1 MKLNFKKNKKVK
13 RESDFL
19 EVEEILFNKEAVSKL
34 KEEELSRLEVSIGK
48 WGLNSIFLF
57 GIFLLIFAL
66 GLVGYLNFA
75 KGDEYQ
81 QIAQKNALKSIPI
94 IADRGLIFDNHNRV
108 LVYNQE
114 VFDLVFFPAYLPVDK
129 IEREK
134 ILKKIE
140 EKPEIAAAINK
151 ENLEEDDPLESIIL
165 QSNLS
170 REEAIRW
177 ESYFAGYS
185 AVQVIRQNLRQYTS
199 PLAFSHIL
207 GYVGRVSAE
216 DIQKNPLYSNFVK
229 IGKAG
234 LESFYEDNLRG
245 QDGEIKILRNA
256 YMEIL
261 GQSVV
266 KEPVVGNNLYLT
278 IDSDLQEYSY
288 KIFARQID
296 SLGKERG
303 GVAIVSDPQSG
314 EILSLVSYPGYDI
327 NGLSKG
333 ITQKEFEALI
343 NSKVT
348 PLFNRAVSGLYNPGS
363 TIKPI
368 IAIAA
373 LEENIIDPLKKI
385 ETHGYITIPNP
396 YFPDRPSIFV
406 DWRNNGVVNMQD
418 AIARSSNVYFYIIG
432 GGYEDFVGLGIERI
446 RNYLEKF
453 QFNLVTGIDLPAEK
467 VSNIPDEKSKNPWRI
482 GDTYNVSIGQG
493 DLLTTP
499 IRLITSLNV
508 MINGG
513 KILRPYLLDHI
524 ADNNQRTIFQNEIQ
538 VAKDNFLNSKN
549 IEIVKEGM
557 RKTVTSP
564 LGTAHTLIDL
574 PFSVGGKSGSA
585 QTSGNT
591 KTNALFYAFAP
602 YDDPQISVLILI
614 EDVPEGSLNA
624 IPVAKDI
631 LMWYY
636 KNRGFK

>member
-207 GYVGRVSAE
+207 GYVGRVS
-216 DIQKNPLYSNFVK
+216 
-229 IGKAG
+229 
-234 LESFYEDNLRG
+234 
-245 QDGEIKILRNA
+245 
-256 YMEIL
+256 
-261 GQSVV
+261 
-266 KEPVVGNNLYLT
+266 
-278 IDSDLQEYSY
+278 
-288 KIFARQID
+288 
-296 SLGKERG
+296 
-303 GVAIVSDPQSG
+303 
-314 EILSLVSYPGYDI
+314 
-327 NGLSKG
+327 
-333 ITQKEFEALI
+333 
-343 NSKVT
+343 
-348 PLFNRAVSGLYNPGS
+348 
-363 TIKPI
+363 
-368 IAIAA
+368 
-373 LEENIIDPLKKI
+373 
-385 ETHGYITIPNP
+385 
-396 YFPDRPSIFV
+396 
-406 DWRNNGVVNMQD
+406 
-418 AIARSSNVYFYIIG
+418 
-432 GGYEDFVGLGIERI
+432 
-446 RNYLEKF
+446 
-453 QFNLVTGIDLPAEK
+453 
-467 VSNIPDEKSKNPWRI
+467 
-482 GDTYNVSIGQG
+482 
-493 DLLTTP
+493 
-499 IRLITSLNV
+499 
-508 MINGG
+508 
-513 KILRPYLLDHI
+513 
-524 ADNNQRTIFQNEIQ
+524 
-538 VAKDNFLNSKN
+538 
-549 IEIVKEGM
+549 
-557 RKTVTSP
+557 
-564 LGTAHTLIDL
+564 
-574 PFSVGGKSGSA
+574 
-585 QTSGNT
+585 
-591 KTNALFYAFAP
+591 
-602 YDDPQISVLILI
+602 
-614 EDVPEGSLNA
+614 
-624 IPVAKDI
+624 
-631 LMWYY
+631 
-636 KNRGFK
+636 

>member
-34 KEEELSRLEVSIGK
+34 KEEELSHLEVSIGK

-129 IEREK
+129 TERERV
-134 ILKKIE
+134 LKKIE
-140 EKPEIAAAINK
+140 EKSEIAAAINK
-151 ENLEEDDPLESIIL
+151 ENLEKDNPLESIIL

-177 ESYFAGYS
+177 ESYFAGYP

-245 QDGEIKILRNA
+245 QDGEIKVLRNA

-278 IDSDLQEYSY
+278 IDADLQEYSY
-288 KIFARQID
+288 KTLARQID
-296 SLGKERG
+296 SLGKQRG

-327 NGLSKG
+327 NSLSKG
-333 ITQKEFEALI
+333 ITQKEFETLI

-348 PLFNRAVSGLYNPGS
+348 PLFNRTVSGLYNPGS

-373 LEENIIDPLKKI
+373 LEENIIDPFKKI

-432 GGYEDFVGLGIERI
+432 GGYENFVGLGIERI

-508 MINGG
+508 MVNGG
-513 KILRPYLLDHI
+513 KILRPHLLDHI
-524 ADNNQRTIFQNEIQ
+524 ADNNQRTIFKNEIQ
-538 VAKDNFLNSKN
+538 VAKDNFLDPKN

>member
-1 MKLNFKKNKKVK
+1 
-13 RESDFL
+13 
-19 EVEEILFNKEAVSKL
+19 
-34 KEEELSRLEVSIGK
+34 
-48 WGLNSIFLF
+48 
-57 GIFLLIFAL
+57 
-66 GLVGYLNFA
+66 
-75 KGDEYQ
+75 
-81 QIAQKNALKSIPI
+81 
-94 IADRGLIFDNHNRV
+94 LIFDNHNRV

-129 IEREK
+129 TERERV
-134 ILKKIE
+134 LKKIE
-140 EKPEIAAAINK
+140 EKSEIAAAINK
-151 ENLEEDDPLESIIL
+151 ENLEEDNPLESIIL

-177 ESYFAGYS
+177 ESYFAGYP

-245 QDGEIKILRNA
+245 QDGEIKVLRNA

-266 KEPVVGNNLYLT
+266 KEPVAGNNLYLT
-278 IDSDLQEYSY
+278 IDADLQEYSY
-288 KIFARQID
+288 KTLARQID
-296 SLGKERG
+296 NLGKERG
-303 GVAIVSDPQSG
+303 GVVIVSDPQSG

-327 NGLSKG
+327 NSLSKG
-333 ITQKEFEALI
+333 ITQKEFETLI

-348 PLFNRAVSGLYNPGS
+348 PLFNRTVSGLYNPGS

-373 LEENIIDPLKKI
+373 LEENIIDPFKKI

-432 GGYEDFVGLGIERI
+432 GGYENFVGLGIERI

-508 MINGG
+508 MVNGG
-513 KILRPYLLDHI
+513 KILRPHLLDHI

-538 VAKDNFLNSKN
+538 VAKDNFLDPKN

-574 PFSVGGKSGSA
+574 PFSIGGKSGSA

>member
-34 KEEELSRLEVSIGK
+34 KEEELSHLEVSIGK

-129 IEREK
+129 TERERV
-134 ILKKIE
+134 LKKIE
-140 EKPEIAAAINK
+140 EKSEIAAAINK
-151 ENLEEDDPLESIIL
+151 ENLEKDNPLESIIL

-177 ESYFAGYS
+177 ESYFAGYP

-245 QDGEIKILRNA
+245 QDGEIKVLRNA

-266 KEPVVGNNLYLT
+266 KEPVAGNNLYLT
-278 IDSDLQEYSY
+278 IDADLQEYSY
-288 KIFARQID
+288 KTLARQID
-296 SLGKERG
+296 NLGKERG
-303 GVAIVSDPQSG
+303 GVVIVSDPQSG

-327 NGLSKG
+327 NSLSKG
-333 ITQKEFEALI
+333 ITQKEFETLI

-348 PLFNRAVSGLYNPGS
+348 PLFNRTVSGLYNPGS

-373 LEENIIDPLKKI
+373 LEENIIDPFKKI

-432 GGYEDFVGLGIERI
+432 GGYENFVGLGIERI

-508 MINGG
+508 MVNGG
-513 KILRPYLLDHI
+513 KILRPHLLDHI

-538 VAKDNFLNSKN
+538 VAKDNFLDPKN

-574 PFSVGGKSGSA
+574 PFSIGGKSGSA

>member
-34 KEEELSRLEVSIGK
+34 KEEELSHLEVSIGK

-129 IEREK
+129 TERERV
-134 ILKKIE
+134 LKKIE
-140 EKPEIAAAINK
+140 EKSEIAAAINK
-151 ENLEEDDPLESIIL
+151 ENLEEDNPLESIIL

-177 ESYFAGYS
+177 ESYFAGYP

-245 QDGEIKILRNA
+245 QDGEIKVLRNA

-266 KEPVVGNNLYLT
+266 KEPVAGNNLYLT
-278 IDSDLQEYSY
+278 IDADLQEYSY
-288 KIFARQID
+288 KTLARQID
-296 SLGKERG
+296 NLGKERG
-303 GVAIVSDPQSG
+303 GVVIVSDPQSG

-327 NGLSKG
+327 NSLSKG
-333 ITQKEFEALI
+333 ITQKEFETLI

-348 PLFNRAVSGLYNPGS
+348 PLFNRTVSGLYNPGS

-373 LEENIIDPLKKI
+373 LEENIIDPFKKI

-432 GGYEDFVGLGIERI
+432 GGYENFVGLGIERI

-508 MINGG
+508 MVNGG
-513 KILRPYLLDHI
+513 KILRPHLLDHI

-538 VAKDNFLNSKN
+538 VAKDNFLDPKN

-574 PFSVGGKSGSA
+574 PFSIGGKSGSA

>member
-34 KEEELSRLEVSIGK
+34 KEEELSHLEVSIGK

-129 IEREK
+129 TERERV
-134 ILKKIE
+134 LKKIE
-140 EKPEIAAAINK
+140 EKSEIAAAINK
-151 ENLEEDDPLESIIL
+151 ENLEEDNPLESIIL

-177 ESYFAGYS
+177 ESYFAGYP

-245 QDGEIKILRNA
+245 QDGEIKVLRNA

-266 KEPVVGNNLYLT
+266 KEPVAGNNLYLT
-278 IDSDLQEYSY
+278 IDADLQEYSY
-288 KIFARQID
+288 KTLARQID
-296 SLGKERG
+296 NLGKERG
-303 GVAIVSDPQSG
+303 GVVIVSDPQSG

-327 NGLSKG
+327 NSLSKG
-333 ITQKEFEALI
+333 ITQKEFETLI

-348 PLFNRAVSGLYNPGS
+348 PLFNRTVSGLYNPGS

-373 LEENIIDPLKKI
+373 LEENIIDPFKKI

-432 GGYEDFVGLGIERI
+432 GGYENFVGLGIERI

-508 MINGG
+508 IANGG
-513 KILRPYLLDHI
+513 KILRPYLLDRI
-524 ADNNQRTIFQNEIQ
+524 EDNNQRTIFQNEIQ
-538 VAKDNFLNSKN
+538 VAKDNFLDPKN

-574 PFSVGGKSGSA
+574 PFSIGGKSGSA
-585 QTSGNT
+585 QTAANT
-591 KTNALFYAFAP
+591 KINAWFYAFAP
-602 YDDPQISVLILI
+602 YDNPKISILVLI

>member
-34 KEEELSRLEVSIGK
+34 KEEELSHLEVSIGK

-94 IADRGLIFDNHNRV
+94 IADRGLIFDNHSRV

-129 IEREK
+129 TERERV
-134 ILKKIE
+134 LKKIE
-140 EKPEIAAAINK
+140 EKSEIAAAINK
-151 ENLEEDDPLESIIL
+151 ENLEEDNPLESIIL

-177 ESYFAGYS
+177 ESYFAGYP

-245 QDGEIKILRNA
+245 QDGEIKVLRNA

-266 KEPVVGNNLYLT
+266 KEPVAGNNLYLT
-278 IDSDLQEYSY
+278 IDADLQEYSY
-288 KIFARQID
+288 KTLARQID
-296 SLGKERG
+296 SLGKQRG

-327 NGLSKG
+327 NSLSKG
-333 ITQKEFEALI
+333 ITQKEFETLI

-348 PLFNRAVSGLYNPGS
+348 PLFNRTVSGLYNPGS

-373 LEENIIDPLKKI
+373 LEENIIDPFKKI

-432 GGYEDFVGLGIERI
+432 GGYENFVGLGIERI

-508 MINGG
+508 MVNGG
-513 KILRPYLLDHI
+513 KILRPHLLDHI

-538 VAKDNFLNSKN
+538 VAKDNFLDPKN

>member
-34 KEEELSRLEVSIGK
+34 KEEELSHLEVSIGK

-129 IEREK
+129 TERERV
-134 ILKKIE
+134 LKKIE
-140 EKPEIAAAINK
+140 EKSEIAAAINK
-151 ENLEEDDPLESIIL
+151 ENLEEDNPLESIIL

-177 ESYFAGYS
+177 ESYFAGYP

-245 QDGEIKILRNA
+245 QDGEIKVLRNA

-266 KEPVVGNNLYLT
+266 KEPVAGNNLYLT
-278 IDSDLQEYSY
+278 IDADLQEYSY
-288 KIFARQID
+288 KTLARQID
-296 SLGKERG
+296 NLGKERG
-303 GVAIVSDPQSG
+303 GVVIVSDPQSG

-327 NGLSKG
+327 NSLSKG
-333 ITQKEFEALI
+333 ITQKEFETLI
-343 NSKVT
+343 N
-348 PLFNRAVSGLYNPGS
+348 
-363 TIKPI
+363 
-368 IAIAA
+368 
-373 LEENIIDPLKKI
+373 
-385 ETHGYITIPNP
+385 
-396 YFPDRPSIFV
+396 
-406 DWRNNGVVNMQD
+406 
-418 AIARSSNVYFYIIG
+418 
-432 GGYEDFVGLGIERI
+432 
-446 RNYLEKF
+446 
-453 QFNLVTGIDLPAEK
+453 
-467 VSNIPDEKSKNPWRI
+467 
-482 GDTYNVSIGQG
+482 
-493 DLLTTP
+493 
-499 IRLITSLNV
+499 
-508 MINGG
+508 
-513 KILRPYLLDHI
+513 
-524 ADNNQRTIFQNEIQ
+524 
-538 VAKDNFLNSKN
+538 
-549 IEIVKEGM
+549 
-557 RKTVTSP
+557 
-564 LGTAHTLIDL
+564 
-574 PFSVGGKSGSA
+574 
-585 QTSGNT
+585 
-591 KTNALFYAFAP
+591 
-602 YDDPQISVLILI
+602 
-614 EDVPEGSLNA
+614 
-624 IPVAKDI
+624 
-631 LMWYY
+631 
-636 KNRGFK
+636 

>member
-1 MKLNFKKNKKVK
+1 
-13 RESDFL
+13 
-19 EVEEILFNKEAVSKL
+19 
-34 KEEELSRLEVSIGK
+34 
-48 WGLNSIFLF
+48 
-57 GIFLLIFAL
+57 
-66 GLVGYLNFA
+66 
-75 KGDEYQ
+75 
-81 QIAQKNALKSIPI
+81 
-94 IADRGLIFDNHNRV
+94 
-108 LVYNQE
+108 
-114 VFDLVFFPAYLPVDK
+114 
-129 IEREK
+129 
-134 ILKKIE
+134 
-140 EKPEIAAAINK
+140 
-151 ENLEEDDPLESIIL
+151 
-165 QSNLS
+165 
-170 REEAIRW
+170 
-177 ESYFAGYS
+177 
-185 AVQVIRQNLRQYTS
+185 
-199 PLAFSHIL
+199 
-207 GYVGRVSAE
+207 
-216 DIQKNPLYSNFVK
+216 
-229 IGKAG
+229 
-234 LESFYEDNLRG
+234 
-245 QDGEIKILRNA
+245 
-256 YMEIL
+256 
-261 GQSVV
+261 
-266 KEPVVGNNLYLT
+266 
-278 IDSDLQEYSY
+278 
-288 KIFARQID
+288 
-296 SLGKERG
+296 
-303 GVAIVSDPQSG
+303 
-314 EILSLVSYPGYDI
+314 
-327 NGLSKG
+327 
-333 ITQKEFEALI
+333 
-343 NSKVT
+343 
-348 PLFNRAVSGLYNPGS
+348 
-363 TIKPI
+363 
-368 IAIAA
+368 
-373 LEENIIDPLKKI
+373 
-385 ETHGYITIPNP
+385 
-396 YFPDRPSIFV
+396 
-406 DWRNNGVVNMQD
+406 MQD